1 VVGMNSDPCC
11 TTAGIPPFLSCVALD
26 RKPGLG
32 RSPSVDGLLNVE
44 VTSWGGVFTHML
56 LLLLSSAP
64 SWVMTSTVD
73 RGNPFSMSS
82 AASRLSPNGVRMVSY
97 KPACRR

>member
-1 VVGMNSDPCC
+1 MNSDPCC
-11 TTAGIPPFLSCVALD
+11 TMAGIPPFLSCVVLD
-26 RKPGLG
+26 RKSGLG

-73 RGNPFSMSS
+73 RGNPFLMSS